1 MTNLYSKEKPI
12 IKLKHLGVI
21 GAEKVDWAQA
31 MIEIVGYRN
40 NWFSKKYHFVKHF
53 TQVFGLVEEIRKTD
67 VSTVEWTEDCPI
79 DKPANIDF
87 ISFQAMMELQA
98 LLGGGLEEESLSDN
112 ISKTI
117 AISCFAAC
125 LDMDY
130 DSDSEEFKQFQIY
143 ILEQP
148 IVEMFGL
155 YNWIVNSISESDKMW
170 SERFL
175 SVEVLDADYEQANGN
190 RMSQF
195 NVILSIKAICKE
207 FNIPFKDAWQLSYN
221 LVQTNSYSNAT
232 AGKIQDDMRI
242 LKEAKMKQSRQN

>member
-1 MTNLYSKEKPI
+1 MFGKKVLPV
-12 IKLKHLGVI
+12 IKLRHLGVI
-21 GAEKVDWAQA
+21 GAEKVDYAQA
-31 MIEIVGYRN
+31 MEDIIGYKN
-40 NWFSKKYHFVKHF
+40 NWFSKKYRFITKF
-53 TQVFGLVEEIRKTD
+53 RQTFELVEAIRKVD
-67 VSTVEWTEDCPI
+67 VSNIQWTEDCPI

-98 LLGGGLEEESLSDN
+98 LLDGGLEEDKLSDN

-117 AISCFAAC
+117 AISCFESNLEDSYSSDSFEFKAFQEYI
-125 LDMDY
+125 LDMP
-130 DSDSEEFKQFQIY
+130 
-143 ILEQP
+143 L
-148 IVEMFGL
+148 VEMFGL
-155 YNWIVNSISESDKMW
+155 YNWIVESINESAKIW

-175 SVEVLDADYEQANGN
+175 SVEVLDPDYEQANGS

-195 NVILSIKAICKE
+195 SVILSIKSICKE
-207 FNIPFKDAWQLSYN
+207 FNIPFKDAWLLSYN